1 MTDLFVYGAL
11 MYKDVREALLGHD
24 YETTEATLEGH
35 TRKQTKDLPYPALV
49 EEADEQ
55 VEGVLLRNV
64 ETHDLIILDKFH
76 EDHQR
81 TLKEVQVE
89 EKKVYA
95 NTYEVKNVEI
105 LDEQWNEEDMDY
117 VEFYLEHIIP
127 AFFKGL
133 NN

>member
-24 YETTEATLEGH
+24 YETTDATLEGY
-35 TRKQTKDLPYPALV
+35 TRKQTKDLPYPALQ
-49 EEADEQ
+49 EADEQ

-64 ETHDLIILDKFH
+64 EVHDLIILDKFH

-81 TLKEVQVE
+81 TLKEVRVDDKQ
-89 EKKVYA
+89 VYA
-95 NTYEVKNVEI
+95 NTYEVQDVEV
-105 LDEQWNEEDMDY
+105 LDKQWDEENMDY
-117 VEFYLEHIIP
+117 VEFYLEHVIP